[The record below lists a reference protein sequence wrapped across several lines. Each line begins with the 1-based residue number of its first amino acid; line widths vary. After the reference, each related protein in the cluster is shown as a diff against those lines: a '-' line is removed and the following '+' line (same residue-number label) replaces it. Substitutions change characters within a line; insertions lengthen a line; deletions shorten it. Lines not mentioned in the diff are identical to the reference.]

1 MKSPEYAGARWKP
14 AVVECYAGHRRDET
28 PRAVTLN
35 GVRSEITA
43 VLSRERIM
51 DHASREVRESWRC
64 RLDDGR
70 IVVLERLS
78 DGTWRAKEPT

>member
-1 MKSPEYAGARWKP
+1 MKRPEGPGARWKP

-28 PRAVTLN
+28 PRAVMLN

-51 DHASREVRESWRC
+51 DNDSREVRERWRC

-70 IVVLERLS
+70 IAVLERLA